1 MNDRLKCPFKSDN
14 EPKECDREKC
24 VIWHEG
30 GCAFVHLIRELSI
43 LNETLRSIQA
53 KY

>member
-1 MNDRLKCPFKSDN
+1 MNDSLKCPFKSDN
-14 EPKECDREKC
+14 EPKQCDREKC
-24 VIWHEG
+24 VLWHEG
-30 GCAFVHLIRELSI
+30 GCAFVHLIRELTI

>member
-1 MNDRLKCPFKSDN
+1 MNDGLKCPFKSDN

-24 VIWHEG
+24 VLWHEG
-30 GCAFVHLIRELSI
+30 GCAFVHLIRELAI
-43 LNETLRSIQA
+43 LNETLRSIQV